1 MSDVNFVNKIC
12 GIIVL
17 YNPDIDR
24 LYKNVMALINQVEEL
39 VMIDNFSS
47 NLQLVKS
54 RLAGVDR
61 ISYIVNKQN
70 EGIAKALNQGMKF
83 AQDRNYKWAL
93 TMDQDSVVSDNLIL
107 AYSKYMNWDKL
118 AIICPLVEYKNY
130 YRKKDHTGNHYDYV
144 EACMTSGSLTNV
156 DAWKYVGGFDEWMFI
171 DYVDN
176 DFCTNLRLSGY
187 KILRANNAIL
197 YHELGNAKK
206 INIGLCHIV
215 VFNYSKIRNYYY
227 VRNTIYYIKKY
238 FSRINIIKFILIL
251 VYVESKKIIFENNRK
266 ETVSSFLKGFIDG
279 IKKSNAN

>member
-107 AYSKYMNWDKL
+107 AYSEYMDWDKI

-130 YRKKDHTGNHYDYV
+130 YRKKDHTGNRYDYID
-144 EACMTSGSLTNV
+144 ACMTSGSLTSVAAWNNV
-156 DAWKYVGGFDEWMFI
+156 DGFDEWMFI

-176 DFCTNLRLSGY
+176 DFCTNLRLNGY
-187 KILRANNAIL
+187 KILRANSAIL
-197 YHELGNAKK
+197 HHELGNAER
-206 INIGLCHIV
+206 INIGFFQIV
-215 VFNYSKIRNYYY
+215 IFNYSKIRNYYY

-238 FSRINIIKFILIL
+238 GFKINVMKYILIL
-251 VYVESKKIIFENNRK
+251 IYAEMKKILFESNKR
-266 ETVSSFLKGFIDG
+266 ESIVSFLKGSWDG
-279 IKKSNAN
+279 MKY